1 MSMSSKS
8 NQVHEELAE
17 VIRLLADV
25 WPNERD
31 QVLVAGAK
39 FEECIESIEESG
51 SQLQR
56 LIDLAWRGLKYLFEE
71 KDYFISVKTATMNAV
86 NTVREYLIQD
96 GDITV
101 EGFERSYEQLEKA
114 LSGKN
119 ETADE
124 IIEVGTKPANNEE
137 AVTDELEDHIKEKN
151 QEPDGTVDGDVS
163 LNDLA
168 ALIMTIDIEDFDE
181 ERFENLK
188 SVIKSIADRK
198 RGAVS
203 DVLTEAYEK
212 LISIK
217 SSDNKKSEDWLT
229 FISVKT
235 EQALEI
241 EENEEWGLE
250 EPSSPEGDLANSVDP
265 GLSENENS
273 KQEVFTIP
281 ADTDVDML
289 GEFVTECKDLIE
301 TAESALL
308 DLESNPEDEELINTV
323 FRAFHT
329 IKGTSAF
336 MGLDPISE
344 FTHSAENLLN
354 MVRDGNLTF
363 DLPCADVTLDS
374 IDILKKLLEVVEDSS
389 AGDPLPTDAAF
400 DRMLRI
406 LNNISEK
413 GDSVKEALEKEGAE
427 LQLNGNGSG
436 EPADEIVNENGQPEK
451 KEEPGIKES
460 KGNKKSDSES
470 TVRVNIG
477 RLDRLIDMVGELVIA
492 HSVVAQDV
500 SIAQESA
507 LMKKVNHTSKILREL
522 QDTSLTLRMVP
533 LKATFH
539 KMNRLVR
546 DLARKAGKNVNF
558 STVGEDT
565 EIDRNMVDIINE
577 PLVHM
582 LRNAIDHGIE
592 EPADREKSGKETTAN
607 VWLRAYQESG
617 KVVIEIED
625 DGKGID
631 KDKILQKGI
640 EKGLVDPDRQL
651 TESEIFSLIFK
662 PGFSSVEKVTNL
674 SGRGVGMDVVR
685 RSIEQLN
692 GKVKVTS
699 TKGKGTKVT
708 VELPFTLAITD
719 GMLVRIG
726 DQRFIIPTIN
736 IDMTFRAKENDLH
749 TVLGKEEQ
757 VNFRGKSIPVLRLH
771 KLFKIENCIDD
782 LLKGTMLIIRNSNKQ
797 YALLVDEV
805 IGQQQ
810 LVGKSINM
818 IVKTPHIS
826 GGAILGDGRV
836 GLILDTASIVN

>member
-1 MSMSSKS
+1 MSSKP

-56 LIDLAWRGLKYLFEE
+56 LIDLAWRGLKYLFEDKE
-71 KDYFISVKTATMNAV
+71 YFISVKTATMNAV
-86 NTVREYLIQD
+86 NTIREYLIQD

-114 LSGKN
+114 LSGEN

-124 IIEVGTKPANNEE
+124 MIEVETKPRNETE
-137 AVTDELEDHIKEKN
+137 SVPEDREDSLQQKSRG
-151 QEPDGTVDGDVS
+151 PADTVDGDVS
-163 LNDLA
+163 LHDLA
-168 ALIMTIDIEDFDE
+168 ALIMTIDEEKCDE
-181 ERFENLK
+181 EIVESLK
-188 SVIKSIADRK
+188 SAIKSIADQK
-198 RGAVS
+198 QGAVAEP
-203 DVLTEAYEK
+203 LAEAYEK
-212 LISIK
+212 LMSVNL
-217 SSDNKKSEDWLT
+217 SDSKKNEDWLT

-250 EPSSPEGDLANSVDP
+250 EGPSPQADLANSTD
-265 GLSENENS
+265 SERAAS
-273 KQEVFTIP
+273 KSSEPEVFTIP
-281 ADTDVDML
+281 EDTDVDML

-354 MVRDGNLTF
+354 MVRDGNLPF
-363 DLPCADVTLDS
+363 DMACADVTLDS
-374 IDILKKLLEVVEDSS
+374 IDILKKLLEVVEDASG
-389 AGDPLPTDAAF
+389 GDPLPTDAAF

-406 LNNISEK
+406 LNNISEE
-413 GDSVKEALEKEGAE
+413 GNSVKEALQKEGTE
-427 LQLNGNGSG
+427 LQLNGNGSS

-451 KEEPGIKES
+451 DEASGGGES

-492 HSVVAQDV
+492 HSVVAQDA
-500 SIAQESA
+500 SIAQDSA

-558 STVGEDT
+558 STMGEDT

-592 EPADREKSGKETTAN
+592 EPADREKAGKETTAT

-631 KDKILQKGI
+631 KEKILKKGI
-640 EKGLVDPDRQL
+640 EKGLVDPDREL
-651 TESEIFSLIFK
+651 SESEIFSLIFK

-699 TKGKGTKVT
+699 NKGEGTKVT

-749 TVLGKEEQ
+749 TVLGSEEQ

-782 LLKGTMLIIRNSNKQ
+782 LLEGTMLIIRNSNKQ

-805 IGQQQ
+805 VGQQQ